1 MEYSYYVLEGH
12 GLDEQVVMGAINR
25 AKRRFFLRPRY
36 LGRHL
41 GDIAR
46 LAWSKPSIV
55 GHLASRILLGQKVVD
70 ATPPNLAVA
79 QTPDVRRAEL

>member
-1 MEYSYYVLEGH
+1 
-12 GLDEQVVMGAINR
+12 VVMRAINR

-41 GDIAR
+41 ADIAR

-55 GHLASRILLGQKVVD
+55 GHLASRILFGQNVVD
-70 ATPPNLAVA
+70 ATPHDLATAHPSDVHG
-79 QTPDVRRAEL
+79 TGVRRAEL

>member
-1 MEYSYYVLEGH
+1 
-12 GLDEQVVMGAINR
+12 MGAINR

-41 GDIAR
+41 ADIAR

-70 ATPPNLAVA
+70 ATSPESRDDGHGRRTN
-79 QTPDVRRAEL
+79 TNVRRAEL